1 MSRTLRKICVFCGS
15 NFGVHPDYRQAAAAL
30 GELLARRGIG
40 VVYGGAKVG
49 LMGVL
54 ADSALAAGGEVTGV
68 MPQSLVDREI
78 AHLGL
83 TSLHI
88 VRSMHERKQLMADLS
103 DGFLALPGGLGTL
116 EEFCEVLTWNQLGIH
131 SKPCGILNVRGYF
144 DGLLALLDHG
154 VAEDFIPEKH
164 RKAIVAGNHPLQV
177 LERMADYKPD
187 RDEEEVSRRQA
198 REQDQRRD
206 RVDL

>member
-1 MSRTLRKICVFCGS
+1 MPRTLRKICVFCGS
-15 NFGVHPDYRQAAAAL
+15 NFGAHPEYREAAAAL

-40 VVYGGAKVG
+40 IVYGGAKVG
-49 LMGVL
+49 LMGVM

-83 TSLHI
+83 TRLHI
-88 VRSMHERKQLMADLS
+88 VHSMHERKQLMADLS
-103 DGFLALPGGLGTL
+103 DAFLALPGGLGTL

-131 SKPCGILNVRGYF
+131 NKPCGLLNVRGYF
-144 DGLLALLDHG
+144 DGLLALFDHG

-164 RKAIVAGNHPLQV
+164 RKAIVAGNNPLQV
-177 LERMADYKPD
+177 LERMADYEPD
-187 RDEEEVSRRQA
+187 REEGEASRVGLRNE
-198 REQDQRRD
+198 RSR
-206 RVDL
+206 